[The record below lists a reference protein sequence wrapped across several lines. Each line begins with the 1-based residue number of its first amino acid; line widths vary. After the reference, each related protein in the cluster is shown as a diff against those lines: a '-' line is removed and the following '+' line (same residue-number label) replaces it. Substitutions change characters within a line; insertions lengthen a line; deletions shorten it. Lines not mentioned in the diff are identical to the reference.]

1 MIDVHNYIGLARTIG
16 VPVKDHGD
24 SRKFQFEVE
33 KKSIPLKQYISRE
46 KRAAE
51 FQENATPT
59 TKFSRLIGRQS
70 IIAPGS
76 PLKRN
81 QAKLSIDNN

>member
-33 KKSIPLKQYISRE
+33 KKSIPLKQYISGMD
-46 KRAAE
+46 
-51 FQENATPT
+51 F
-59 TKFSRLIGRQS
+59 FSTS
-70 IIAPGS
+70 
-76 PLKRN
+76 N
-81 QAKLSIDNN
+81 